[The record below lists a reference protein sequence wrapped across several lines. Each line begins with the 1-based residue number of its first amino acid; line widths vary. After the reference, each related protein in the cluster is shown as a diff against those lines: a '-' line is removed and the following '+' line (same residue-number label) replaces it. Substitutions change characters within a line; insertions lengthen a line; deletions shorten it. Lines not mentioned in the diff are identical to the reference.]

1 MKNAS
6 RIARLCRLADALL
19 PRDPDANIIVI
30 RVVRS
35 DRADD
40 GTFSDQGQ
48 EVDRASA
55 SLQVPRPEDRYVGEF
70 TRAAVES
77 EREFLDRVR
86 AAVRPYAKRHRV
98 NVVARFAVFTA
109 FS

>member
-6 RIARLCRLADALL
+6 RIARLCRLAEALL
-19 PRDPDANIIVI
+19 PRDPNANIIVI
-30 RVVRS
+30 RVIRIS
-35 DRADD
+35 ASPDFTPIPAA
-40 GTFSDQGQ
+40 GQ

-86 AAVRPYAKRHRV
+86 AAVRPYAKRQRV
-98 NVVARFAVFTA
+98 NVVAR
-109 FS
+109 SGY